1 MEQIW
6 TSLLAFSADQR
17 IHWKVSLMHQIMQ
30 HVSFAYVA
38 LILLS
43 GRMWQNTV
51 STPLDHFKLSVV
63 VGASVPLDN

>member
-17 IHWKVSLMHQIMQ
+17 IHWKVSLIHQIMQ

-38 LILLS
+38 S
-43 GRMWQNTV
+43 
-51 STPLDHFKLSVV
+51 LDHFKLSVV